1 MTNVVAPDAEH
12 RSNVLRRALVELK
25 AARAE
30 VAEARRLVNEPI
42 AVVGMGCRFPGG
54 ATGIEKFWDLL
65 VSGRSGVVEVPA
77 DRWDLEDFFD
87 PDPDAAGRTYAR
99 HGGFVDGIRE
109 FDAGLFGIPPRE
121 AVGVDP
127 QHRLVLEVA
136 WEALEHAGI
145 APDSLRGTR
154 TGVFVGMGGSDFERL
169 KLSTGD
175 VSAVDGHSA
184 TGGALNMAANRLSFA
199 LGLEGPSLV
208 VDTACSSSL
217 VALHLACQAL
227 RSGECD
233 TALVAGVNT
242 LLSPGTTVALS
253 KGRMLSPEGR
263 CKTFDATADGYVRG
277 EGCGVVVLRRADVAR
292 EAGQRIWAVVRGSAT
307 NQDGRSSGLT
317 VPRADAQQEVI
328 RRALAAGDVRPAD
341 VGYVEAH
348 GTGTALG
355 DPIEVRALAAVLG
368 DGRAE
373 AGTGP
378 VALGS
383 VKTNIGHLEAAAGIA
398 GLIKTVLV
406 LDRGLIPP
414 HLNLTRPSPHIAWA
428 ELPVT
433 VPTTATPWADGR
445 RVAGVS
451 SFGFGGTN
459 AHVVLESP
467 PPPEPAGPPRP
478 AAPVLVKVTGQGAE
492 ALRAGAERLAAWARD
507 AESDV
512 ATLAW
517 AAGTGRADL
526 SDRAAV
532 VAETLGEAAELLDAV
547 AAGRPAPGV
556 VQGRRRS
563 EGPPRVALVVPAA
576 GALPVGL
583 LAALHRRTPAVAEVV
598 DEMAEALG
606 PAAEASLG
614 ALLGGTDDGPGQ
626 GAPTAGDLVRYVT
639 SVALGRWWR
648 SIGVRPDLVVGRGT
662 GAFAA
667 ATLAGV
673 WSPADGAR
681 LVSALAAGEPLDS
694 VLDKVGLRA
703 PGTELLLDTDLTGDG
718 AEVATAGYWL
728 RRAGDPAP
736 AAETVRA
743 VLERRVQAVVELGS
757 AELGPGFLA
766 ATDEQD
772 MLAVAAPA
780 AASDAPLPGL
790 LEAAGRLWAAG
801 ASLDWA
807 QVNGPRP
814 AHPPLL
820 PTYPFQ
826 RRTFWPGADPRASL
840 ARAAH
845 PAGGTGL
852 RPRVLGTATG
862 VTVGETELSLRQV
875 PFLAEHRVHGR
886 LVVPGVI
893 FLELVLR
900 CAEHAFGGPARAQD
914 LSVSRPLVLGDEDT
928 ATVQVVID
936 PPTAGRARAR
946 LFSGSHATGW
956 RLHFETVLDGGEL
969 AAEPPA
975 GAVAE
980 ESFAAGAARCHRAIG
995 EDEFYRRAWH
1005 PMFRLGPSFRLVRGA
1020 RTGPGAAVGTLVR
1033 PAPDA
1038 AGVVAG
1044 VRPELLLL
1052 DACIQL
1058 VAVAALSGEGFTD
1071 RPVHLGT
1078 GYQRMS
1084 VGDVGAASELEC
1096 AAVLRE
1102 SADGSVLGD
1111 LRLTDAEGRLV
1122 AEIWGAS
1129 FRPVTERMLQRM
1141 VAGPA
1146 AADGPPAASDVP
1158 AGPDVAELRAAEEP
1172 ARSRLVVDLLTHGLA
1187 RVLGARPAEI
1197 DPRAPV
1203 ETLADSLMIAELRT
1217 DIERRLGV
1225 TVPME
1230 AFFADAT
1237 LTTLARYVTEEWA
1250 TEAPPA
1256 APTPEAAPAPARKAA
1271 GPAAK
1276 APAPRPARPSRVTFM
1291 SVPEMTELAE
1301 LDASI
1306 TVTGPPE
1313 PWERTSGAT
1322 LLTGATG
1329 FVGGFLLAE
1338 LLNRRPGDVHCL
1350 VRASDPAHAMRR
1362 LTDNLRSYGVDPTP
1376 HLSRIVPVVGDLAKP
1391 RFGLD
1396 EARFAAL
1403 HDGIGDIVHC
1413 GGMVKW
1419 TYPYQGLQGANV
1431 AGTREVLRLATL
1443 GAPRPV
1449 HFISTVGVFSS
1460 RDFTADVVYETDD
1473 MHTSGSLVVGYAQ
1486 TKWVS
1491 ERMVRFAHERGL
1503 PVTIHRINTGGHSVT
1518 GAFNR
1523 LDHLTLI
1530 LKGCVQAGIAPHS
1543 VAVMPVQPAPIDY
1556 VASAVVEVAKRPEL
1570 LGGTFHLV
1578 NERALT
1584 WKELFDAV
1592 ETFGYPLER
1601 VPFEDW
1607 RRQVTGRNPGTLA
1620 LLGLAPF
1627 LHDSLEHTRLPFSDS
1642 ELTRRALAGADLSC
1656 PPLDDAL
1663 VHTFLRGFVEAGF
1676 LEPPA
1681 GARRTTPRPEGSD
1694 S

>member
-1 MTNVVAPDAEH
+1 MTNVVEPDADH
-12 RSNVLRRALVELK
+12 RSHVLRRALVELK

-30 VAEARRLVNEPI
+30 AAEARRLVNEPV

-54 ATGIEKFWDLL
+54 AVGVEAFWDLL
-65 VSGRSGVVEVPA
+65 VAGRSGVVEVPE
-77 DRWDLEDFFD
+77 DRWNVDDYFD

-127 QHRLVLEVA
+127 QHRFVLEVA

-145 APDSLRGTR
+145 APDSLRGSR

-169 KLSTGD
+169 TLSTGD
-175 VSAVDGHSA
+175 VSTVDGHSA
-184 TGGALNMAANRLSFA
+184 TGGALNMAANRLSFV
-199 LGLEGPSLV
+199 LGLEGPSMV

-263 CKTFDATADGYVRG
+263 CKTFDAAADGYVRG
-277 EGCGVVVLRRADVAR
+277 EGCGVVVLRRVEAAR
-292 EAGQRIWAVVRGSAT
+292 EAGQRIWAVVRGTAT

-317 VPRADAQQEVI
+317 VPRADAQQNVI
-328 RRALAAGDVRPAD
+328 RRALAAGRVAPAD

-368 DGRAE
+368 EGRAD

-383 VKTNIGHLEAAAGIA
+383 VKTNIGHLEAGAGIA

-414 HLNLTRPSPHIAWA
+414 HLNFSRPSPHIAWDD
-428 ELPVT
+428 LPVT
-433 VPTTATPWADGR
+433 VPTTPTPWPDER

-467 PPPEPAGPPRP
+467 PPREVAEPAGPVGP
-478 AAPVLVKVTGQGAE
+478 ALVKVTGHGTE
-492 ALRAGAERLAAWARD
+492 ALRAGAERLAAWTRD
-507 AESDV
+507 AEADV
-512 ATLAW
+512 AGLAW
-517 AAGTGRADL
+517 AAGVGRADL
-526 SDRAAV
+526 PDRAAV
-532 VAETLGEAAELLDAV
+532 VAGTVAEAAERLAAV
-547 AAGRPAPGV
+547 AEDRAAAGV
-556 VQGRRRS
+556 VRGRRRS
-563 EGPPRVALVVPAA
+563 EGPPRLALVVPDGGSSPA
-576 GALPVGL
+576 GL
-583 LAALHRRTPAVAEVV
+583 LADLHRRSPAVAEVV
-598 DEMAEALG
+598 DEVIEAVG
-606 PAAEASLG
+606 PVSGASLT
-614 ALLGGTDDGPGQ
+614 ALLDGGDDRGHDGRPSRL
-626 GAPTAGDLVRYVT
+626 AVDLVRYVT
-639 SVALGRWWR
+639 TVALGRWWR
-648 SIGVRPDLVVGRGT
+648 SIGVRPDLVLGRGT
-662 GAFAA
+662 GAYAA

-681 LVSALAAGEPLDS
+681 LVAAVAAGESPDA
-694 VLDKVGLRA
+694 VLDKADLRA
-703 PGTELLLDTDLTGDG
+703 PDTELLLDTDLAGDG
-718 AEVATAGYWL
+718 AAAATAEYWT

-736 AAETVRA
+736 PARTVSA
-743 VLERRVQAVVELGS
+743 VLERGVRAVVELGA
-757 AELGPGFLA
+757 AELGPRFLA
-766 ATDEQD
+766 AADDQD
-772 MLAVAAPA
+772 VVAVAAPA
-780 AASDAPLPGL
+780 AGGAALPGL
-790 LEAAGRLWAAG
+790 LEAAARLWTAG
-801 ASLDWA
+801 TSLDWA
-807 QVNGPRP
+807 GVNGPRP
-814 AHPPLL
+814 ADPPQL

-826 RRTFWPGADPRASL
+826 RRTFWPHTTPRASL
-840 ARAAH
+840 VRAPH
-845 PAGGTGL
+845 TGEGVGL
-852 RPRVLGTATG
+852 RPRILSTATG
-862 VTVGETELSLRQV
+862 TTVGETELSLRQV

-886 LVVPGVI
+886 IVVPGVI
-893 FLELVLR
+893 YLELVLR
-900 CAEHAFGGPARAQD
+900 CAERAFGGPARAQD
-914 LSVSRPLVLGDEDT
+914 LSVSRPLVLGDDES

-936 PPTAGRARAR
+936 PPTAGRSRAR
-946 LFSGSHATGW
+946 LFSGDHETGW
-956 RLHFETVLDGGEL
+956 RLHFETVLDGAER
-969 AAEPPA
+969 AAEPPD
-975 GAVAE
+975 GAVAAE
-980 ESFAAGAARCHRAIG
+980 AFAAESVRCDRSIG
-995 EDEFYRRAWH
+995 EAEFYRRAWH

-1020 RTGPGAAVGTLVR
+1020 RTGPRAAVGTLVP
-1033 PAPDA
+1033 PARDA
-1038 AGVVAG
+1038 AGVTAG
-1044 VRPELLLL
+1044 IRPELLLL

-1058 VAVAALSGEGFTD
+1058 VAVAALSDEGFTD

-1084 VGDVGAASELEC
+1084 VGDLGSAAELEC

-1102 SADGSVLGD
+1102 STDGTLLGD

-1122 AEIWGAS
+1122 GEIWGAS
-1129 FRPVTERMLQRM
+1129 FRPITERMLLRM
-1141 VAGPA
+1141 VADPA
-1146 AADGPPAASDVP
+1146 PADGTPADQDAHS
-1158 AGPDVAELRAAEEP
+1158 GPGLAELRAAQEP
-1172 ARSRLVVDLLTHGLA
+1172 ERSGLVVDFLVHSLA
-1187 RVLGARPAEI
+1187 RVLGARPAEV

-1217 DIERRLGV
+1217 DIERRLAV

-1230 AFFADAT
+1230 SFFADAS
-1237 LTTLARYVTEEWA
+1237 LTTLARHVTDEWA
-1250 TEAPPA
+1250 AEEPPP
-1256 APTPEAAPAPARKAA
+1256 APTPAPDPVPAT
-1271 GPAAK
+1271 PAK
-1276 APAPRPARPSRVTFM
+1276 RRARPSRVTFM
-1291 SVPEMTELAE
+1291 SVPEMTELAA
-1301 LDASI
+1301 LDGAI
-1306 TVTGPPE
+1306 TVTGAPE
-1313 PWERTSGAT
+1313 PWERTSRAT

-1362 LTDNLRSYGVDPTP
+1362 LTDNLRSYGIAPEP
-1376 HLSRIVPVVGDLAKP
+1376 YLSRIVPVVGDLAKP
-1391 RFGLD
+1391 LFGLD
-1396 EARFAAL
+1396 EASFAAL
-1403 HDGIGDIVHC
+1403 RDGIGDIVHC

-1419 TYPYQGLQGANV
+1419 TYPYRGLEGANV

-1491 ERMVRFAHERGL
+1491 ERMVRFAQERGL
-1503 PVTIHRINTGGHSVT
+1503 PATIHRINTGGHSVT

-1530 LKGCVQAGIAPHS
+1530 LKGCVQAGIAPHR

-1556 VASAVVEVAKRPEL
+1556 VAGAVVEVAKRPEL

-1578 NERALT
+1578 NERAMT

-1592 ETFGYPLER
+1592 EEFGYPLER
-1601 VPFEDW
+1601 VSFEDW
-1607 RRQVTGRNPGTLA
+1607 REQVTGRNPGTLA

-1642 ELTRRALAGADLSC
+1642 ELTRRALKDAAISC
-1656 PPLDDAL
+1656 PRLDNAL
-1663 VHTFLRGFVEAGF
+1663 VHTFLRGFVDAGF
-1676 LEPPA
+1676 LEPPS
-1681 GARRTTPRPEGSD
+1681 RSRHNTIRLEGSD
-1694 S
+1694 A